1 MCLLVRTVG
10 EACGQISGKAMVM
23 ALIFLP
29 THPILNHNSPF
40 IYTFQMNGFPLFH
53 QQKICSILF
62 RIKIKEEDSLFL
74 LLEATSPQLHFKR
87 KIKLVSHTFLLSYHH
102 HHHLIRLIKSKKNL
116 AMEFSAGAFL
126 TPAPVPELG

>member
-10 EACGQISGKAMVM
+10 EACCQISGKAMVM

-29 THPILNHNSPF
+29 TPPHPQSQQPLYLHK
-40 IYTFQMNGFPLFH
+40 FQMNGFPLFH

-102 HHHLIRLIKSKKNL
+102 HHHLIRLIKSQKNL
-116 AMEFSAGAFL
+116 AM
-126 TPAPVPELG
+126 